1 MVRKLLCTNGSR
13 QNTDRK
19 FHFRNYIRFR
29 KNSTAAVL
37 NTGLHKPP
45 CRIAYDQPWK
55 ILNIT
60 DWFLFHATPNIN
72 QYVNTWIAGD
82 AKFQNIPNL
91 ESRISASNSYFAI
104 QKIRYRLEKF
114 SFNTYLILLN
124 IDLTPLNFTRNHI
137 DYTTNDIYKLDVF
150 HFSVF

>member
-1 MVRKLLCTNGSR
+1 MVEKLLCTNGSR

-60 DWFLFHATPNIN
+60 DWFLIPCDTEYQPVCKYLNCRGCKVPE
-72 QYVNTWIAGD
+72 YSELGIAH
-82 AKFQNIPNL
+82 IC
-91 ESRISASNSYFAI
+91 SNSYFAI